1 VSNTNVMHRTYS
13 FGRNLRIYY
22 LFGSF
27 IIRDVLSYL
36 RCITISA
43 VYHHICD
50 ASLSLRCII
59 ISAMHHHLC
68 DASSPLRCIITFT
81 IYHHLYGTSSPLRC
95 IITSAMHHHL
105 YVPTGRCRLTSSIVP
120 TDFDASNRRLR
131 FKFDQCACTNC
142 CRRFLR

>member
-1 VSNTNVMHRTYS
+1 MPRCVTRRLLVLLDVVGAASRICVKHKCDASHLLFWEEYSN
-13 FGRNLRIYY
+13 L
-22 LFGSF
+22 
-27 IIRDVLSYL
+27 LSSRQL
-36 RCITISA
+36 HNPRCITISA
-43 VYHHICD
+43 MHHYLCD
-50 ASLSLRCII
+50 ASSSLRCII
-59 ISAMHHHLC
+59 ISA
-68 DASSPLRCIITFT
+68 
-81 IYHHLYGTSSPLRC
+81 IYHHLYDKSSPLRY